1 MIKKEISLK
10 FNYISEFSDCWFWLG
25 LQNRCKISLNKFYKN
40 QKEPPPKVERKNSL
54 LSHEI
59 NYSIIWLS
67 IIFYGAVDISDLFDD
82 TLES

>member
-1 MIKKEISLK
+1 MQNSIKQI
-10 FNYISEFSDCWFWLG
+10 
-25 LQNRCKISLNKFYKN
+25 LQ
-40 QKEPPPKVERKNSL
+40 EPKRTPPKVERKNSL